1 MRITSS
7 KVTKTTDK
15 ADGKLADK
23 CTECGQIIDSRRI
36 PQIKN
41 VKLAYTSCTY
51 NGTAKK
57 PGVTVY
63 DVDGNTLNKTDYTVS
78 YKNNTASGTAGVTV
92 TFKGNYAGRITATFV
107 ICPKAVSVKT
117 AQSTAKGVKII
128 QYATAKNFKGA
139 KTLNIAGA
147 KNVTKT
153 VKGLAK
159 NKRYYV
165 RVRAYRKSGRVT
177 YYSAWSTTKNV
188 VIKK

>member
-63 DVDGNTLNKTDYTVS
+63 DVDGNTLNKTDYTVF
-78 YKNNTASGTAGVTV
+78 YCQE
-92 TFKGNYAGRITATFV
+92 F
-107 ICPKAVSVKT
+107 
-117 AQSTAKGVKII
+117 
-128 QYATAKNFKGA
+128 
-139 KTLNIAGA
+139 
-147 KNVTKT
+147 
-153 VKGLAK
+153 
-159 NKRYYV
+159 
-165 RVRAYRKSGRVT
+165 
-177 YYSAWSTTKNV
+177 
-188 VIKK
+188 